1 MKVCHLINSLN
12 RGGAETHLLELV
24 TAQSS
29 AGINVDVIVI
39 GEDDSNI
46 FSIKREITNSCNKIY
61 RLKGPRMFNLM
72 SYIKLQKIIKENKY
86 DIVHSHQPRSDYMVF
101 IIKKLFFSKNVFKW
115 IVSIHGKYDSYLNND
130 FKKIFKLYFFNKLVN
145 AWKNSDSVI
154 VISNEVENWLRNHTK
169 EINPHVINYWISIKE
184 HKNINQNQN
193 LTIGFLGR
201 LNKNKGIEDLIKSLN
216 NLPIKFNFVIGGHG
230 SNSYIGYLKD
240 QMTSELQE
248 KTTFLGYIEDQSK
261 FFEGID
267 IFVFPSYSEGLGLVL
282 LEAMS
287 YQKICITRNLEPMNQ
302 FINENNGY
310 LFSNNNELKDVILNA
325 SYDLNNEKIYLEKI
339 KNIKKVLEIYDIKNV
354 FPKILEVYKL

>member
-1 MKVCHLINSLN
+1 M
-12 RGGAETHLLELV
+12 
-24 TAQSS
+24 
-29 AGINVDVIVI
+29 
-39 GEDDSNI
+39 
-46 FSIKREITNSCNKIY
+46 
-61 RLKGPRMFNLM
+61 
-72 SYIKLQKIIKENKY
+72 
-86 DIVHSHQPRSDYMVF
+86 
-101 IIKKLFFSKNVFKW
+101 
-115 IVSIHGKYDSYLNND
+115 
-130 FKKIFKLYFFNKLVN
+130 
-145 AWKNSDSVI
+145 
-154 VISNEVENWLRNHTK
+154 
-169 EINPHVINYWISIKE
+169 
-184 HKNINQNQN
+184 
-193 LTIGFLGR
+193 
-201 LNKNKGIEDLIKSLN
+201 IKSLN
-216 NLPIKFNFVIGGHG
+216 NLPIQFNFVIGGHG

-261 FFEGID
+261 FFEDID

-310 LFSNNNELKDVILNA
+310 LFSNDNDLKDAILNA